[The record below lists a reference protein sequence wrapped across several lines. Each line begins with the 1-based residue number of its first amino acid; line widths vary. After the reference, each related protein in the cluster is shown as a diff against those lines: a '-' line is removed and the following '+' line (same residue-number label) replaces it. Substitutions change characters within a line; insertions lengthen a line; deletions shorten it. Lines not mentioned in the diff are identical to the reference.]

1 VRRWRATTAK
11 LAVAIAAAAVFLGVG
26 AASALAV
33 AVTAVPP
40 GGATEGAPI
49 SGTVATFTD
58 GFALLGCPPPS
69 AYSAQINWGDGATT
83 AGTVSGGV
91 GSLLNGC
98 FYAVAGN
105 HAYPEE
111 GSFSYTVTVTGSSGS
126 GSSPPTTLVVHDA
139 RLSATGAGFNAST
152 NMAVAATVANFTDGN
167 AAAAVGDFSASIA
180 WGDGTSTAGTVV
192 TAPGGGFAVTGSHT
206 YLHTGTFTVAVTIND
221 VGGSQASVSA
231 TAKVLAGSTIPPAS
245 VTPPGGSAPPPAQL
259 RLGLGTPQLA
269 RGGTVVVSIR
279 CPVAAKL
286 CRGRLTVTT
295 VASPHSKL
303 PTLRR
308 AQTLGRTLFIIP
320 GGRKAQLSVRPKQT
334 VVAVLRRAG
343 SVRVSAVAS
352 SFDSTGRSQVAK
364 LTAKLKLVR

>member
-1 VRRWRATTAK
+1 MAITAK
-11 LAVAIAAAAVFLGVG
+11 LAVAVAATGALLGAG

-33 AVTAVPP
+33 TVTAAPP
-40 GGATEGAPI
+40 GATEGVPI
-49 SGTVATFTD
+49 AGTVATFTD
-58 GFALLGCPPPS
+58 GFALLGCTSAS
-69 AYSAQINWGDGATT
+69 AYSAQVNWGDGTT
-83 AGTVSGGV
+83 SVGTVSGGV

-98 FYAVAGN
+98 FYAVAGT

-111 GSFSYTVTVTGSSGS
+111 GSFTYTVTVNGS
-126 GSSPPTTLVVHDA
+126 GGSGTSPPATLLVHDA
-139 RLSATGAGFNAST
+139 RLSASGAGFNASQNT
-152 NMAVAATVANFTDGN
+152 PVAATVANFTDGN
-167 AAAAVGDFSASIA
+167 AAATVGDFSAAIA

-206 YLHTGTFTVAVTIND
+206 YTHSGSFTVAVTIND
-221 VGGSQASVSA
+221 IGGTQTSVSA
-231 TAKVLAGSTIPPAS
+231 TAKVLVSSTIPPPS

-295 VASPHSKL
+295 VASPRSKL

-308 AQTLGRTLFIIP
+308 AQTLGTTLFIIP
-320 GGRKAQLSVRPKQT
+320 GGRKAGLSVRPKQT
-334 VVAVLRRAG
+334 VVALLRRAG
-343 SVRVSAVAS
+343 AVSVVAVAS
-352 SFDSTGRSQVAK
+352 SFDSTGRTQVAK
-364 LTAKLKLVR
+364 LTAKLKLVH